1 MSPHQHLPLAKE
13 LYESGVLFDLA
24 LHGVIPDDPPTFD
37 QLPEHVQN
45 ECCSVAEYILEREA
59 ALHDKLEIAEN
70 GIVSLRDTLAENE
83 QLQKVAEA
91 AHDMLRD
98 HHLIG
103 EQTQGYRTIEVF
115 GRSLAKLQVALEAWK
130 QGRTP

>member
-1 MSPHQHLPLAKE
+1 MTVDLDALKKKYTVAPNSI
-13 LYESGVLFDLA
+13 VLVEPDVLA
-24 LHGVIPDDPPTFD
+24 L
-37 QLPEHVQN
+37 
-45 ECCSVAEYILEREA
+45 
-59 ALHDKLEIAEN
+59 IAD
-70 GIVSLRDTLAENE
+70 VE
-83 QLQKVAEA
+83 QLQEVAEA

-98 HHLIG
+98 HRFIG

>member
-1 MSPHQHLPLAKE
+1 MTDAERREQIARDIRDVCAYDVMTQDGLIEATL
-13 LYESGVLFDLA
+13 
-24 LHGVIPDDPPTFD
+24 DDEQCDRIT
-37 QLPEHVQN
+37 
-45 ECCSVAEYILEREA
+45 AIILQREA
-59 ALHDKLEIAEN
+59 AVL
-70 GIVSLRDTLAENE
+70 
-83 QLQKVAEA
+83 KVAEA

-98 HHLIG
+98 HRFIG